1 MDNSDNKYILKMSGI
16 SKRFPGVL
24 ALSNINFDLKFG
36 EVHALVGENGAGK
49 STLIKILSGYIFK
62 DEGEILLNNEKIEIK
77 DTKTALNLGISTIY
91 QENSLIPGMNVA
103 ENIFLGKYPIKLGK
117 ILWSEVYAKTKKI
130 LDSLSINI
138 SPKELISNLSV
149 GMQQL
154 IEISKALSSDAKI
167 IVMDEP
173 TSSLTAEETEH
184 LFSIIKNVTKN
195 GISIIYISHRLE
207 EVFRIA
213 DRVTVIRDGQL
224 IKTLNV
230 KDTNNKEIV
239 KYMIGKEIGS
249 LFDNI
254 LKEDVKDNIIL
265 EVKKFT
271 KNKMFKNINFSLKE
285 GEILGFFGL
294 IGAGRTEIIKSILG
308 FFKADE
314 GEILLENKKIIIKSP
329 KDAFEKGFA
338 YVSEDRR
345 RESIIGG
352 MTVKENLTII
362 LLKKFAS
369 RLGLLNSNKEKNFSL
384 ENIKKFSIKTPSIEQ
399 LALKLSGGNQQKMAI
414 AKALSTR
421 PKILVLDEPT
431 RGIDV
436 GSKKE
441 IYDLIK
447 KLSKEGVSVIVV
459 SSELQEI
466 IGLCD
471 RAIVIREGDIVKT
484 FYTEDMTE
492 LNILHAA
499 LGNL

>member
-1 MDNSDNKYILKMSGI
+1 MNTLNDGYILVMRKI

-24 ALSNINFDLKFG
+24 ALNSIDFDLKLG

-91 QENSLIPGMNVA
+91 QENSLIPGMTVA
-103 ENIFLGKYPIKLGK
+103 ENIFLGRYPTRFGK
-117 ILWSEVYAKTKKI
+117 ILWSDVYAKTKKI
-130 LDSLSINI
+130 LNSLSINI
-138 SPKELISNLSV
+138 PAKELIANLSV

-154 IEISKALSSDAKI
+154 VEIAKSLSSDAKI

-173 TSSLTAEETEH
+173 TSSLTEEETEH
-184 LFSIIKNVTKN
+184 LFSIIRNITKN

-213 DRVTVIRDGQL
+213 DRVTVIRDGKL
-224 IKTLNV
+224 IKTL
-230 KDTNNKEIV
+230 KIKETDNKEIV

-254 LKEDVKDNIIL
+254 VKEEVKGNVIL
-265 EVKKFT
+265 EVNNLT
-271 KNKMFKNINFSLKE
+271 LNKIFKNISFNLKK

-294 IGAGRTEIIKSILG
+294 IGAGRTEIIKSVLG
-308 FFKADE
+308 FFKANE
-314 GEILLENKKIIIKSP
+314 GEILLNNKKIIIRNP
-329 KDAFEKGFA
+329 NDAFEKGFA

-345 RESIIGG
+345 RESIIQG
-352 MTVKENLTII
+352 MSVRENLTII
-362 LLKKFAS
+362 LLKKFVS
-369 RLGLLNSNKEKNFSL
+369 KLGLLNYKKEKSFAI
-384 ENIKKFSIKTPSIEQ
+384 ENIKRFSIKTPNIEQ
-399 LALKLSGGNQQKMAI
+399 PTLKLSGGNQQKVAI
-414 AKALSTR
+414 GKALSTE

-447 KLSKEGVSVIVV
+447 KLSKEGVSVIIV
-459 SSELQEI
+459 SSEIQEI

-471 RAIVIREGDIVKT
+471 RAIVIREGNLVKT
-484 FYTEDMTE
+484 FYSEDITD
-492 LNILHAA
+492 LNLLHAA